1 LKNAFVIVTLS
12 SLLAACAVAPKQAEQ
27 QTSAN
32 ADSAKASAAADADPK
47 FGQEADETASADE
60 PDEEAVAEKARLEAE
75 AKLPKV
81 ELTSSMLNQ
90 LLKAEFGFRNG
101 DWQGPYLTML
111 SLAQQTRDPR
121 LARRA
126 AEMAVAARQ
135 ADDTLA
141 AVRLWR
147 ELEPDS
153 DEATQYFVGMVVTSD
168 NIAEVEPIFAER
180 LRAVPANRR
189 GVLLFQIQQLLSRA
203 KDKEAASAMLDRVI
217 APYAGT
223 VEVHIVR
230 AQAAMARGDRE
241 GAQREAQ
248 AALQAKPDS
257 EIALLMLAQTLEDE
271 LKAGAMLEAFLKAH
285 PEAREVRAAHAR
297 ILVNQKQYPQAR
309 AQFETLLKGRPDD
322 AGNLYALGV
331 LASQMNDAQ
340 AAEGYFT
347 RFVEVLARNPEDERD
362 PTRAL
367 LILAQL
373 AEERMDLAG
382 AMQWLEQVPDNT
394 EPALLLSAQLRRAQ
408 LLGKGGDLAGGRKL
422 LASLKPAEPGQ
433 QAQVAVAESQL
444 LRDAGRLPEA
454 YTLMETAAKRFPKN
468 PDLLYDFALLAE
480 KLGRFEVMEQQLRA
494 VMALAPDNHHA
505 YNALG
510 YSLAERNVRLQEAH
524 GLIAKALEMAPGDPF
539 IMDSMGWVQYRMGK
553 LDEAEHYLRKAYA
566 LRRDPEIAVHLGEV
580 LFQKG
585 RQADAQQLWREARA
599 KDPRNDTLRTTLAR
613 LRQSL

>member
-1 LKNAFVIVTLS
+1 MKNAFVIVTLS
-12 SLLAACAVAPKQAEQ
+12 SILAACAVAPGQQIAQQA
-27 QTSAN
+27 APG
-32 ADSAKASAAADADPK
+32 AASATSDTPLADA
-47 FGQEADETASADE
+47 EAQSGDADTAQAD
-60 PDEEAVAEKARLEAE
+60 DEEEAE
-75 AKLPKV
+75 AKARAEVEARLPKV

-90 LLKAEFGFRNG
+90 LLKAEFAFRKG

-126 AEMAVAARQ
+126 AEMAVTARQ

-147 ELEPDS
+147 ELDPQS

-168 NIAEVEPIFAER
+168 NIADVEPIFVER
-180 LRAVPANRR
+180 LKEAPADKR
-189 GVLLFQIQQLLSRA
+189 GVLLFQIQQLLGRA
-203 KDKEAASAMLDRVI
+203 KDKDAANAMLERVI
-217 APYAGT
+217 APYNDTFEA
-223 VEVHIVR
+223 HIVR
-230 AQAAMARGDRE
+230 AQAALARGDGE
-241 GAQREAQ
+241 AAQRAAQ
-248 AALQAKPDS
+248 AALAVKPDS
-257 EIALLMLAQTLEDE
+257 EIAVLMMAQVIGDDA
-271 LKAGAMLEAFLKAH
+271 KIAPMLEAFLKTH

-297 ILVNQKQYPQAR
+297 VLVNQKQYPQAR

-331 LASQMNDAQ
+331 LATQMNDAK

-347 RFVEVLARNPEDERD
+347 RFVEVLGRNPDDERD

-367 LILAQL
+367 LILAQI
-373 AEERMDLAG
+373 ADERGDVPGALTWLDKVPAG
-382 AMQWLEQVPDNT
+382 TDPE
-394 EPALLLSAQLRRAQ
+394 LLLSAQLRRAQ
-408 LLGKGGDLAGGRKL
+408 LMAKGGDLAGGRKL
-422 LASLKPAEPGQ
+422 LAGLKPIEPAQ
-433 QAQVAVAESQL
+433 QAQVAVAEVQL
-444 LRDAGRLPEA
+444 LRDAGRLLEA
-454 YTLMETAAKRFPKN
+454 YTLMEAAAKRFPKN

-480 KLGRFEVMEQQLRA
+480 KVGRVEVMEKLLRE

-510 YSLAERNVRLQEAH
+510 YSLAERNVRLQEAYT
-524 GLIAKALEMAPGDPF
+524 LIAKALEMAPGDPF
-539 IMDSMGWVQYRMGK
+539 IMDSMGWVQYRLGK
-553 LDEAEHYLRKAYA
+553 LDEAEKYLRNAYA

-585 RQADAQQLWREARA
+585 QQVAAQELWREARA
-599 KDPRNDTLRTTLAR
+599 KDPQNDTLRSTLAR

>member
-1 LKNAFVIVTLS
+1 MKNAFVIVTLS
-12 SLLAACAVAPKQAEQ
+12 SLLAACAVAPKQQPAA
-27 QTSAN
+27 TGAS
-32 ADSAKASAAADADPK
+32 SAAAPVAESDTPLAAAE
-47 FGQEADETASADE
+47 GEGAE
-60 PDEEAVAEKARLEAE
+60 PDEEAAEAKARLEAE

-90 LLKAEFGFRNG
+90 LLKAEFAFRKG

-111 SLAQQTRDPR
+111 ALAQQTRDPR

-141 AVRLWR
+141 AVRVWR
-147 ELEPDS
+147 QLDPAS

-168 NIAEVEPIFAER
+168 NIAEVEPIFVER
-180 LRAVPANRR
+180 LQKVAPDRR
-189 GVLLFQIQQLLSRA
+189 GLLLFQIQQLLGRA
-203 KDKEAASAMLDRVI
+203 KDKDAAAAMLERVV

-223 VEVHIVR
+223 MEAHIVR
-230 AQAAMARGDRE
+230 AQAALGRGDRAAA
-241 GAQREAQ
+241 GSEAR
-248 AALQAKPDS
+248 AALAARPDS
-257 EIALLMLAQTLEDE
+257 EIAVLMVAQTMEDE
-271 LKAGAMLEAFLKAH
+271 VKAGQMLEAFLKSH
-285 PEAREVRAAHAR
+285 PDAREVRAAHAR
-297 ILVNQKQYPQAR
+297 VLVNQKQYPQAR
-309 AQFETLLKGRPDD
+309 AQFEALLAGRPDD

-331 LASQMNDAQ
+331 LASQMNDAG

-347 RFVEVLARNPEDERD
+347 RFVEVLGRNPEDERD

-367 LILAQL
+367 LILAQI
-373 AEERMDLAG
+373 AEERGDYAG
-382 AMQWLEQVPDNT
+382 ASAWLDKVPPGT
-394 EPALLLSAQLRRAQ
+394 EPALLFSAQLRRAQ
-408 LLGKGGDLAGGRKL
+408 LLGKQGDLAGGRKL
-422 LASLKPAEPGQ
+422 LAGLKPLEETQ
-433 QAQVAVAESQL
+433 QVQVAVAESQL
-444 LRDAGRLPEA
+444 LRDAGRLNDA
-454 YTLMETAAKRFPKN
+454 YVLMEAAAKRFPKN

-480 KLGRFEVMEQQLRA
+480 KLGKVDVMEKQLRE

-510 YSLAERNVRLQEAH
+510 YSLAERNVRLQEAQA
-524 GLIAKALEMAPGDPF
+524 LVNKALEMAPGDPF
-539 IMDSMGWVQYRMGK
+539 IMDSMGWVHYRLGN
-553 LDEAEHYLRKAYA
+553 LDEAEKYLRRAYA

-599 KDPRNDTLRTTLAR
+599 KDPQNDTLRNTLAR